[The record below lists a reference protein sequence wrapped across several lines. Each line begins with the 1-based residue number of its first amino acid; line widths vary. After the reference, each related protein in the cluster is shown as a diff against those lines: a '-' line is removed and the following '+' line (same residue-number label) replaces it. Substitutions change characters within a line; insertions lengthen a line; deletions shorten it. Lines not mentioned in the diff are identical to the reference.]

1 VGTVEGGILMLNKIE
16 TQMKNCPLCG
26 SDNFGIISVI
36 DVSQKNY
43 QKVEA
48 NIRCFCCGTS
58 FFVSGKT
65 MQDIFDLWNDGKIPQ
80 E

>member
-1 VGTVEGGILMLNKIE
+1 MLNVTEIK
-16 TQMKNCPLCG
+16 MRNCPLCG
-26 SDNFGIISVI
+26 SDKFGIISVK
-36 DVSQKNY
+36 DLSQKNY

-48 NIRCFCCGTS
+48 NIRCFSCGTS

-65 MQDIFDLWNDGKIPQ
+65 MQDILDLWNDGKIPQ

>member
-1 VGTVEGGILMLNKIE
+1 MLNVTEIK
-16 TQMKNCPLCG
+16 MRNCPLCG
-26 SDNFGIISVI
+26 SDKFGIISVI
-36 DVSQKNY
+36 DLSQRIDLSQKNY

-48 NIRCFCCGTS
+48 NIRCFSCGTS

-65 MQDIFDLWNDGKIPQ
+65 MQDILDLWNDGKIPQ